1 MLYIGD
7 DLPGRER
14 RIVALDDRAADDE
27 IVRSRGNRLRRGAGA
42 LVIVGRG
49 AGKPYSRRR
58 DQQARRPGEL
68 PDPVWIVVRS
78 GDDPVTAV
86 GDGLLHAQ
94 PDQFLHGTQ
103 IT

>member
-1 MLYIGD
+1 MLHIGD

-49 AGKPYSRRR
+49 AGKPYSGVAISRLGAPASCR
-58 DQQARRPGEL
+58 
-68 PDPVWIVVRS
+68 IRS
-78 GDDPVTAV
+78 GLSCGAAMIPS
-86 GDGLLHAQ
+86 Q
-94 PDQFLHGTQ
+94 PQATDCCTRSRISSSTEHR
-103 IT
+103 